1 MAVGERAISHMGH
14 IKMMGAVQPFISG
27 AISKT
32 VNMPQTATV
41 DDIAEAYIEAWRCGV
56 KALAIYRDGSKT
68 AQALRTEAQKGSA
81 GRRGRSRGLLPPEA
95 VDARVAEAVA
105 TATANIGPAR
115 KRMPRERQSIT
126 HKFSIGGHEGYI
138 TAGMYE
144 DGSVGEIFLTDIGKE
159 GSTLRGMMNSFA
171 TSISIALQYG
181 VPLETL
187 VQKFSYMR
195 FEPEGITQNPE
206 IPFAKSMPDYIM
218 RWLASRFLDAD
229 TQEELGIL
237 TPEVAR
243 GRRPRRPRPR
253 SAPTPRGRRT
263 ATAQRPRRR
272 SRPAAPEAR
281 PRRPAAPDRGLDR
294 HPAGRPRPPARPR
307 PRPGVQPVRR
317 HDAAHGLL
325 LHVLELRQQHRL
337 RLSFGR

>member
-1 MAVGERAISHMGH
+1 MTIVNRTVPLALETLGYAPGDIDQIVAYVNEHGTIVGAPGLREEHLPVFDVAVGERAISHMGH
-14 IKMMGAVQPFISG
+14 IKMMGAVQPFLSG

-68 AQALRTEAQKGSA
+68 AQALRTEAQKEAGGDASA
-81 GRRGRSRGLLPPEA
+81 PPEGWLSPEQ

-105 TATANIGPAR
+105 HAKAAVGPAR
-115 KRMPRERQSIT
+115 KKMPRERQSIT

-144 DGSVGEIFLTDIGKE
+144 DGTIGEIFLTDIGKE

-171 TSISIALQYG
+171 TAISIALQYG

-187 VQKFSYMR
+187 VRKFAYMR
-195 FEPEGITQNPE
+195 FEPEGITTNPE

-218 RWLASRFLDAD
+218 RWLASRILDAD

-237 TPEVAR
+237 TPAVRARQAAQAAASSHLGDVAK
-243 GRRPRRPRPR
+243 P
-253 SAPTPRGRRT
+253 
-263 ATAQRPRRR
+263 
-272 SRPAAPEAR
+272 
-281 PRRPAAPDRGLDR
+281 
-294 HPAGRPRPPARPR
+294 
-307 PRPGVQPVRR
+307 
-317 HDAAHGLL
+317 
-325 LHVLELRQQHRL
+325 
-337 RLSFGR
+337 